1 MHSVAMTVELQNIGK
16 RFNRDW
22 IFKEITMRFEGPSCT
37 AIVGGNGSGKST
49 LLQIISGYLSPSAG
63 GITWQCNGGAVQV
76 EELYKHMSWATP
88 YVSVYDEF
96 TLKENVEFLLK
107 FKSFRNGIGL
117 NDFAQI
123 VQLENQMNKP
133 LKQYSSGMRQRVK
146 LGLAIL
152 AETPLLLLDEPTSHL
167 DAHYSKWYQ
176 SILSEHQTNRTI
188 FIASNN
194 NADEIFLC
202 KQTVEVEQWKK

>member
-1 MHSVAMTVELQNIGK
+1 MKVQLQNIGK

-22 IFKEITMRFEGPSCT
+22 VFKEMSMEFDSQTCT
-37 AIVGGNGSGKST
+37 AIIGGNGSGKST
-49 LLQIISGYLSPSAG
+49 LLQILSGYLSPSAG
-63 GITWQCNGGAVQV
+63 SISWQLNNTPVRV
-76 EELYKHMSWATP
+76 EELYKQLSWATP

-96 TLKENVEFLLK
+96 TLKENVEFFLK
-107 FKSFRNGIGL
+107 FKSLSYGMGVNE
-117 NDFAQI
+117 FAEI
-123 VQLENQMNKP
+123 VQLQSQINKP

-152 AETPLLLLDEPTSHL
+152 ADTPLLLLDEPTSHL

-176 SILSEHQTNRTI
+176 TILSENQTNRTI

-202 KQTVEVEQWKK
+202 KQNIEVERWKK